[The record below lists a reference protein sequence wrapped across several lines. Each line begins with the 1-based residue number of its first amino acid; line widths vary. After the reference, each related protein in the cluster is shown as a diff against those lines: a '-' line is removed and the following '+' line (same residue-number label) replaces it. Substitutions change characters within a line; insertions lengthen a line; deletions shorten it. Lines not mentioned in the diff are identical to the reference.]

1 MFGALNTH
9 GDRTVTQPGAT
20 VSGVEVHHRHRNIQG
35 GTARAA
41 VFGMSDGLVSN
52 MGLVL
57 GVAGASPT
65 ADVVQVAGLA
75 GLIAGAIS
83 MAAGE
88 YNSMRVQADLLRHE
102 LDVERTELKRHPGL
116 ETDEL
121 ATLYQRRGM
130 PPQGARQLAEVV
142 MRDPDVALETHAR
155 EELGINPK
163 ELGRPGAAAA
173 SSFGAFSMGAFVP
186 LLPWFVGGGTA
197 AIVASLVLG
206 MAAASVA
213 GIIIARSSG
222 RPLSRGVL
230 RQVLFTL
237 TPAAITFAIG
247 SVLGMA

>member
-1 MFGALNTH
+1 M
-9 GDRTVTQPGAT
+9 
-20 VSGVEVHHRHRNIQG
+20 EVHHRHRNIQG

-57 GVAGASPT
+57 GVAGASPE

-88 YNSMRVQADLLRHE
+88 YNSMRVQADLLRRE
-102 LDVERTELKRHPGL
+102 LDVERRELARYPGL

-130 PPQGARQLAEVV
+130 PPEGARELAEVV

-155 EELGINPK
+155 EELGINPR
-163 ELGRPGAAAA
+163 ELGRPTAAAG
-173 SSFGAFSMGAFVP
+173 SSFGSFSLGAFVP
-186 LLPWFVGGGTA
+186 LLPWFVGSGTA
-197 AIVASLVLG
+197 AIAASLLLG
-206 MAAASVA
+206 IAAAVAA
-213 GIIIARSSG
+213 GIVIARSSG

-230 RQVLFTL
+230 RQVIFTV
-237 TPAAITFAIG
+237 TPAAITYAVG
-247 SVLGMA
+247 SVIAV